1 MTRITSRKILPLSFL
16 LYPTDATRRLSFFF
30 LLSPFSFLLSFSLVR
45 FLWTKLVRFV
55 SHASA
60 VNIDEPSLISTPQ
73 FVRYSSILVSPYCVY
88 LR

>member
-16 LYPTDATRRLSFFF
+16 LYPTDATRRLSFFA
-30 LLSPFSFLLSFSLVR
+30 FSFLLSFSLVR

-60 VNIDEPSLISTPQ
+60 VNIDEPSLASTPQ
-73 FVRYSSILVSPYCVY
+73 FVRYSSIRVSPYCVSY
-88 LR
+88 RVKFD

>member
-30 LLSPFSFLLSFSLVR
+30 AFSFLLSFSLVR

>member
-16 LYPTDATRRLSFFF
+16 LYPTDATRRLSFF
-30 LLSPFSFLLSFSLVR
+30 LLSPFSFLFPLSDFFGPNWS
-45 FLWTKLVRFV
+45 V

-60 VNIDEPSLISTPQ
+60 VNIDEPSLTSTPQ
-73 FVRYSSILVSPYCVY
+73 FVRYSSIRVSPYCVY